1 MAYTREY
8 VQLFGVTKKIPSG
21 RVKPRNI
28 YKIRT
33 YSGGDP
39 RTKTGDKIR
48 YVFVIG
54 EVDNKIHCLKLNDI
68 KPNKFIE
75 FLNNIRD
82 KRIPIKTQQDLR
94 DVLQKFNNN
103 GQLLFESHIKGDD
116 TLYSKKLNNYR
127 IYLVDK
133 IVNMEEVRFEPN
145 LLREI
150 FREGN
155 NETLRRNVVTDEIK
169 EKDG

>member
-1 MAYTREY
+1 MSYIREY
-8 VQLFGVTKKIPSG
+8 IQLFGVTKKIPSS

-28 YKIRT
+28 YKIQT
-33 YSGGDP
+33 YRNGEPS
-39 RTKTGDKIR
+39 TKTGNDTR

-54 EVDNKIHCLKLNDI
+54 EVDGKIHCLKLNDI

-82 KRIPIKTQQDLR
+82 NRIQIKTQQDLSDILKR
-94 DVLQKFNNN
+94 FDNN
-103 GQLLFESHIKGDD
+103 GKNLFESYIKRDNL
-116 TLYSKKLNNYR
+116 LYSKKLNNYR
-127 IYLVDK
+127 IYLIDK
-133 IVNMEEVRFEPN
+133 IVNIEEVLFEPN

-155 NETLRRNVVTDEIK
+155 NETLRRNIITGEVN